1 MTVREALG
9 TVRYVVDA
17 EGKKTEAI
25 IPLPALRALLGAWKE
40 SLLEMLE
47 DQEDL
52 ELLETFLEKRA
63 AGQAEIIPLEELVQE
78 LKDDGLL

>member
-1 MTVREALG
+1 VTVREALG

-25 IPLPALRALLGAWKE
+25 IPLPALRTLLESWKE
-40 SLLEMLE
+40 SLLEKLE

-52 ELLETFLEKRA
+52 EVLETWLEKRA
-63 AGQAEIIPLEELVQE
+63 AGQAETIPLEELVQE
-78 LKDDGLL
+78 LKDDGLI

>member
-25 IPLPALRALLGAWKE
+25 IPLPAFRTLLEAWKE
-40 SLLEMLE
+40 SLLDRLE

-52 ELLETFLEKRA
+52 EVLETWLEKRA
-63 AGQAEIIPLEELVQE
+63 AGQAETIPLEEV
-78 LKDDGLL
+78 G